1 MSARLAQA
9 RYASDAAQ
17 TVSPARLVTM
27 LYDRLVV
34 DLAAAE
40 DAMRRGD
47 PATTGERIG
56 RAQEILLELLA
67 TLDLEIWPEGEPLSR
82 LYLWLVGEL
91 MQARLQRSP
100 ERVTQCRLLL
110 EPLRDAWHEAATGRP
125 IGGDAVTGQVVA
137 TGPNSRAADAAGA
150 GTDPRAVP
158 GRAAVQVPGT
168 PVAAAAGSGP
178 VLSGQVVNRPAGP
191 ARATWRS
198 A

>member
-40 DAMRRGD
+40 DAIRRDD
-47 PATTGERIG
+47 PATTGDRIG

-67 TLDLEIWPEGEPLSR
+67 TLDLEIWPQGEPLSR

-100 ERVTQCRLLL
+100 ERVAQCRLLL
-110 EPLRDAWHEAATGRP
+110 EPLRDAWHEAVTGRP

-137 TGPNSRAADAAGA
+137 TGPNSRAGDVTGAASPGAGA
-150 GTDPRAVP
+150 TVP
-158 GRAAVQVPGT
+158 VPGT
-168 PVAAAAGSGP
+168 PVAAVAGSGP
-178 VLSGQVVNRPAGP
+178 VISGQVVSRTSGP
-191 ARATWRS
+191 TRMTWRS